1 MDPNS
6 EAIIRLAWTQAFGL
20 DPSRLDVEE
29 AGRVLHTRP
38 EGEVLSVV
46 RLGAQTLVVGPAW
59 AVQAADSLPD
69 DDICRVSALLQVTAD
84 HGGRALGEAAL
95 AYTDDY
101 ISEPDLESA
110 VVTDDEQAVLDLER
124 ACPPDDVTE
133 VGLTELTA
141 RFVLLGPGDAPLA
154 GAGFDLWSGIIAQ
167 MGVLTARDSRRSG
180 HGHRIAA
187 LATNAALDEGLIP
200 QWRIPV
206 DHDSA
211 GAMAAGLGYQTLGH
225 EAVVL
230 LGDPLR

>member
-20 DPSRLDVEE
+20 DPSSLDAEGT
-29 AGRVLHTRP
+29 GRVVHARP
-38 EGEVLSVV
+38 DGEVLSVV
-46 RLGAQTLVVGPAW
+46 RLGGQTLVVGPEW
-59 AVQAADSLPD
+59 AVQATASVPD
-69 DDICRVSALLQVTAD
+69 DQLCRLSTLLQVSAD

-101 ISEPDLESA
+101 ISGPDLESA

-133 VGLTELTA
+133 VGLSELTA

-154 GAGFDLWSGIIAQ
+154 GAGFAIWSGIIAQ
-167 MGVLTARDSRRSG
+167 MGALTARDSRRAG
-180 HGHRIAA
+180 YGRRIAA

-200 QWRIPV
+200 QWRIPA
-206 DHDSA
+206 DHD
-211 GAMAAGLGYQTLGH
+211 AAVALAQGLGYRALGH

-230 LGDPLR
+230 LGDPGR